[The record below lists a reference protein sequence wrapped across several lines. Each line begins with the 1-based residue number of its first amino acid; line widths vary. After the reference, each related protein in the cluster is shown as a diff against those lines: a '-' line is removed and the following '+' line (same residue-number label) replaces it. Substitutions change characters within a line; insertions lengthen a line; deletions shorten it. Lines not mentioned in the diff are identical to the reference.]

1 MFDRRYF
8 LIAPSFY
15 GAALLSKLLND
26 YQVPPYRE
34 QDLRLLGDSS

>member
-8 LIAPSFY
+8 VIALSFH

-34 QDLRLLGDSS
+34 HDLRLLGGSP